1 LFQNFRMEIYVAT
14 LLLLDNSIYLFD
26 PEAFYLILGGK

>member
-1 LFQNFRMEIYVAT
+1 LFQNFSFGIYAAT